1 MIMQSSRKVLAA
13 AIVLIGGLAVA
24 GCESSQ
30 KSTTRTA
37 SDEEWRQ
44 NAASGADMS
53 AQPAGSTVQPGEGPM
68 EHHARPNDSQL
79 PYDTHDS
86 D

>member
-37 SDEEWRQ
+37 SDEEWRD

-53 AQPAGSTVQPGEGPM
+53 AQPAGSTVQPEP
-68 EHHARPNDSQL
+68 RSTDSQL
-79 PYDTHDS
+79 PYDMHDT